1 MFMENVCL
9 AIIAMFYLKTAV
21 FWHNLQQ
28 TAEPRNKFTCKG
40 TLTYLLM
47 RSFQGTS

>member
-1 MFMENVCL
+1 MENVCP

-28 TAEPRNKFTCKG
+28 TVNEE
-40 TLTYLLM
+40 
-47 RSFQGTS
+47 